1 MTSRFSLLLFT
12 SLFLLL
18 LGSSAGEAAHQRPN
32 NVTAPC
38 AAHQV
43 SSSLSNITRLA
54 SVSTIY
60 TKREPGRL
68 AALISHTDTGTIS
81 STMTTPSAYA
91 GIHVR
96 PTATAPLSQPDT
108 DIASGLSTFAS
119 RLLLAIDI
127 TLGIVGIKMLVQE
140 VWVDYT
146 GRSYWL
152 AFYGVLELI
161 DKCDKTFQK
170 IASFRSEIQN
180 ANTVD
185 PQESFRCCLRD
196 ADASISACAPPPLL
210 SAPLVVS
217 PTVTPDQGIVNV
229 SFVLQKRLSSLP

>member
-1 MTSRFSLLLFT
+1 MTSRFSLLLSA

-18 LGSSAGEAAHQRPN
+18 LGSSAGEAAHQQPN
-32 NVTAPC
+32 NVTASC

-43 SSSLSNITRLA
+43 STSLSNITRLA
-54 SVSTIY
+54 SVSTLY
-60 TKREPGRL
+60 TKCEPGAL
-68 AALISHTDTGTIS
+68 ASLTSHTDTGTIIS
-81 STMTTPSAYA
+81 AIITPSPYA
-91 GIHVR
+91 GRHVR
-96 PTATAPLSQPDT
+96 PPLTTPLSQTSADN
-108 DIASGLSTFAS
+108 ASGLSTFAS

-140 VWVDYT
+140 VWIDYT

-170 IASFRSEIQN
+170 IASFRTEIQN

-185 PQESFRCCLRD
+185 PQESCRCCLRD
-196 ADASISACAPPPLL
+196 ADASISACAAPPLL
-210 SAPLVVS
+210 AASLVVS
-217 PTVTPDQGIVNV
+217 PTVTPDQGSGNV
-229 SFVLQKRLSSLP
+229 SFVIQKRPSSLP

>member
-1 MTSRFSLLLFT
+1 MTSRFSLLLSA

-18 LGSSAGEAAHQRPN
+18 LGSSAGEAAPQRPN

-43 SSSLSNITRLA
+43 STSLSNITTLA
-54 SVSTIY
+54 SVSTLY
-60 TKREPGRL
+60 TKCEPGAL
-68 AALISHTDTGTIS
+68 ASLTSHNDTGTIIS
-81 STMTTPSAYA
+81 AMTTPSTYT
-91 GIHVR
+91 GRHIR
-96 PTATAPLSQPDT
+96 PPVATPPSQPDT
-108 DIASGLSTFAS
+108 NNASGLSTFAS

-170 IASFRSEIQN
+170 FANFRSEIQN

-185 PQESFRCCLRD
+185 PQESCRYCLRD
-196 ADASISACAPPPLL
+196 ADASVSACASPLL
-210 SAPLVVS
+210 AAPLMVS
-217 PTVTPDQGIVNV
+217 PTVTPDQGIGDV
-229 SFVLQKRLSSLP
+229 SFVIQKRPSSLP